1 MSYKTLFQRN
11 PQIAFITP
19 AVLWVC
25 IFSIF
30 PFFYALYISF
40 TDMNLLRLGNS
51 ELLHMVGFSNYRRI
65 ISSEE
70 FWISFKHML
79 TFTGWVIAFQFI
91 FGFLLAML
99 LNKHRRGVSLVRTT
113 IMLPWVVPPVALAL
127 IWAWIWRSGQLG
139 LINAVL
145 VRFGIQ
151 PVDWLG
157 YDQAMFSIIITAIW
171 IGVPFSFMLEL
182 ASLQKIPNELY
193 ESAAIDGAN
202 GFQRLFTIVLPL
214 MKSTIML
221 NLIMITIS
229 TLGYFD
235 VIYALTGG
243 GPIDATEVLP
253 LYMYH
258 ISFRN
263 FQLGLGSAIAISI
276 LLVSIL
282 TTAIYLLV
290 FRAGKEEWNER

>member
-1 MSYKTLFQRN
+1 MSNKTFLQRY
-11 PQIAFITP
+11 PQLAFIGP

-30 PFFYALYISF
+30 PFFYAIYISF

-51 ELLHMVGFSNYRRI
+51 DLLHMVGFDNYRRI
-65 ISSEE
+65 IASED
-70 FWISFKHML
+70 FWISFRHMF
-79 TFTGWVIAFQFI
+79 TFTGWVIAFQFF

-99 LNKHRRGVSLVRTT
+99 LNRNRWGVSVVRTT

-145 VRFGIQ
+145 VYFGIH

-157 YDQAMFSIIITAIW
+157 YDHAMFSIIVTAIW

-182 ASLQKIPNELY
+182 ASLQKIPMELY

-202 GFQRLFTIVLPL
+202 GFQRLKAIVLPL

-221 NLIMITIS
+221 NLIMITIA

-263 FQLGLGSAIAISI
+263 FQLGRGSAIAITI
-276 LLVSIL
+276 LIVSIF
-282 TTAIYLLV
+282 TTAVYLLI
-290 FRAGKEEWNER
+290 FKAGKEEWNER

>member
-1 MSYKTLFQRN
+1 MSKKNVFQRN
-11 PQIAFITP
+11 PQIAFIGP
-19 AVLWVC
+19 AVMWVC

-30 PFFYALYISF
+30 PFFYAIYISF

-51 ELLHMVGFSNYRRI
+51 ELLNFVGMKNYARI
-65 ISSEE
+65 FANEE
-70 FWISFKHML
+70 FWISFRHML

-91 FGFLLAML
+91 CGFLLAML
-99 LNKHRRGVSLVRTT
+99 LNKNRKGVSLVRTT

-127 IWAWIWRSGQLG
+127 IWSWIWRSGQLG

-145 VRFGIQ
+145 VRFGVQ

-157 YDQAMFSIIITAIW
+157 YDHAMFSIIMTAIW

-182 ASLQKIPNELY
+182 ASLQKIPSELY

-202 GFQRLFTIVLPL
+202 GFQRLKAIVLPL

-243 GPIDATEVLP
+243 GPINATEVLP

-263 FQLGLGSAIAISI
+263 FQLGQGSAIAISI

-282 TTAIYLLV
+282 TTAVYLII
-290 FRAGKEEWNER
+290 FKAGKEDWNER